1 MGQTH
6 RRTDASENRFSAV
19 EPVCWLCHLP
29 YGSSALCRSSLVPL
43 PFGRGR
49 LPRPVVHLASSLS
62 PAEVLP
68 RHNGHQTDSRLIAIG
83 SCVHPPTT
91 KLDSAQALRW
101 KVNLCCAY
109 NVASLWWKST
119 SWTREA
125 CICWVAAHRRG
136 IACAFGQH
144 LVKEPKKRT
153 EKLGPSPQAA
163 PPTGLVFSKVG
174 YTWCGRR
181 ESNPHGVSPS
191 GF

>member
-62 PAEVLP
+62 SAEVLP

-83 SCVHPPTT
+83 LCVHPPTT
-91 KLDSAQALRW
+91 NLDSAQALHW
-101 KVNLCCAY
+101 KGNLCCAY
-109 NVASLWWKST
+109 NVASVWWKST
-119 SWTREA
+119 SRTRKHA
-125 CICWVAAHRRG
+125 YAG
-136 IACAFGQH
+136 FQH
-144 LVKEPKKRT
+144 TTAYCVRLVKKRT
-153 EKLGPSPQAA
+153 ENPGPSPPSCA
-163 PPTGLVFSKVG
+163 PHKACF
-174 YTWCGRR
+174 
-181 ESNPHGVSPS
+181 
-191 GF
+191 

>member
-49 LPRPVVHLASSLS
+49 LPRPVVHLASCLS
-62 PAEVLP
+62 SAEVLP

-83 SCVHPPTT
+83 LCVHPPTT
-91 KLDSAQALRW
+91 NLDSAQALHW
-101 KVNLCCAY
+101 KGNLCCAY
-109 NVASLWWKST
+109 NVASVWWKST
-119 SWTREA
+119 SRTRKHA
-125 CICWVAAHRRG
+125 YAGFQHTAGYCLRQKAHG
-136 IACAFGQH
+136 
-144 LVKEPKKRT
+144 EPRPKPPKLRPPQGLFLA
-153 EKLGPSPQAA
+153 KLGR
-163 PPTGLVFSKVG
+163 
-174 YTWCGRR
+174 WCGRR